1 MKRVTILV
9 SMMML
14 AAVFA
19 VQAQKV
25 DEERMQRDVEVAEN
39 ILSTL
44 IKQQFEG
51 QRVFFPVNI
60 TGSYQP
66 GFGVT
71 FRLPM
76 DFSSPMVIGQ
86 AGFTFEREPYVYT
99 IPSRDGADVQI
110 TTRGEAPRKDDMR
123 LKTRTEINTDSMSQ
137 AQNAKVIEAVKV
149 FIADYGDLL
158 SQLPA
163 NEKVLV
169 TNQGDY
175 GRKWGVLVRAGQNI
189 KRSHISVE
197 ALKSDMTQYKQGKLS
212 RDQMMTKIKVINTEA
227 VDEVAP
233 DLELLSSIFSRL
245 YRSDLSKTYFAE
257 DYISFEQ
264 LKDFGVIYYMN
275 VYSSNRVGP
284 ETHAMPTLG
293 LNNLSQEERN
303 KKVIELYPAFE
314 KDIKGNIV
322 DYGRTVKS
330 LKDEEML
337 VVNVRLTACE
347 KCGIPSTVEFSIK
360 AADLKA
366 FDSGKIDKA
375 TAMSKINVKQG
386 PKQ

>member
-1 MKRVTILV
+1 MKRVTILIG
-9 SMMML
+9 MMLL
-14 AAVFA
+14 AAVAA

-51 QRVFFPVNI
+51 QRMFFPVNI
-60 TGSYQP
+60 SGSYQP

-86 AGFTFEREPYVYT
+86 GFTFEREPYVYT

-110 TTRGEAPRKDDMR
+110 TTRAEAPRKDDMR
-123 LKTRTEINTDSMSQ
+123 LKTRVEINTDSLHQ
-137 AQNAKVIEAVKV
+137 AQNTRVIEAVKV

-163 NEKVLV
+163 NEKVLI

-175 GRKWGVLVRAGQNI
+175 GRKWGVLIRSGQNV
-189 KRSHISVE
+189 KRTHLSVE
-197 ALKSDMTQYKQGKLS
+197 ALKSDMTQYKQGKIS
-212 RDQMMTKIKVINTEA
+212 RDQMMAKIKVVNTEA

-233 DLELLSSIFSRL
+233 DLELLSSIFGRL

-257 DYISFEQ
+257 DYITFEQ

-314 KDIKGNIV
+314 KDIKSNIV

-337 VVNVRLTACE
+337 VVNVRLTTCE

-360 AADLKA
+360 AAELKA

-375 TAMSKINVKQG
+375 TAISKVNVKQG